1 MSCTQQTFTWKVR
14 DDLDIGLY
22 SLKIAYNS
30 SSEPPERTKK
40 VGEMRIS
47 SATIKEC
54 NFVDGI
60 CSWMKVKTNIR
71 NCWKRHE
78 TDDIGYIV
86 IDGKCSAMLETDL
99 LPWHPVFKKTGLC
112 LRLSYLMNSTSKSW
126 LSVSKVTVNGEAE
139 ILWNATGYHGAEWKQ
154 GSVPLHNE
162 TRQKIQLYGKGDV
175 NGNASIAV
183 ASINIITEKCST
195 LPYYATPGLK
205 CKDDQFQ
212 CDNKEC
218 KEKEVRCNGDYK
230 DCVDK
235 SDEKDCV
242 CPSNQFL
249 CSSKECII
257 RERLCDGP
265 PKDCKD
271 GFDEIHCF
279 PECKDKYQCV
289 GGTCID
295 WLDTCNNETFHCP
308 DSSHNPSIC
317 DNTNCTLR
325 DIGCESLNNNNDSAS
340 KKSQCRTFSMCSF
353 ESGLC
358 GLKNDQNVKLRW
370 IRKEGKT
377 KSQNTGPSFDHTSR
391 KGKYVYIES
400 SGGNTG
406 DKARLAS
413 DWLRAEEPLCLQFWY
428 HMFGKDIVSLRI
440 LMKTNLSE
448 TSVWLNNGSQNDEW
462 KFGQTPLNPDG
473 LNMYKIIFEGEID
486 GDEGDI
492 AIDDIR
498 LEDGL
503 CLKHIEYSRFPPY
516 CCIDFEWNKHSSS
529 NCK

>member
-47 SATIKEC
+47 Y
-54 NFVDGI
+54 
-60 CSWMKVKTNIR
+60 
-71 NCWKRHE
+71 
-78 TDDIGYIV
+78 DIGYIV

-317 DNTNCTLR
+317 
-325 DIGCESLNNNNDSAS
+325 A
-340 KKSQCRTFSMCSF
+340 MCSF

-529 NCK
+529 NS